1 MVDETPQTITPACAL
16 PFFEGGR
23 GICFSRPLHPLFN
36 DKSIAQRDYFSY
48 YLKYALKCVLRNQC
62 GQFSTT
68 LYIEQLKMNTIN
80 ANELKKRGVSA
91 IESALLHDSDV
102 AISVRGQTRFVVVNL
117 DYFQQLREY
126 ELEKAVRDAKED
138 LAAGRFVVETAAQH
152 KERIMAKYGL

>member
-1 MVDETPQTITPACAL
+1 
-16 PFFEGGR
+16 
-23 GICFSRPLHPLFN
+23 
-36 DKSIAQRDYFSY
+36 
-48 YLKYALKCVLRNQC
+48 
-62 GQFSTT
+62 
-68 LYIEQLKMNTIN
+68 MNTIN

-152 KERIMAKYGL
+152 KERIMAKYAL

>member
-1 MVDETPQTITPACAL
+1 
-16 PFFEGGR
+16 
-23 GICFSRPLHPLFN
+23 
-36 DKSIAQRDYFSY
+36 
-48 YLKYALKCVLRNQC
+48 
-62 GQFSTT
+62 
-68 LYIEQLKMNTIN
+68 MNTIN

-138 LAAGRFVVETAAQH
+138 LAAGRFVIETAAQH

>member
-1 MVDETPQTITPACAL
+1 
-16 PFFEGGR
+16 
-23 GICFSRPLHPLFN
+23 
-36 DKSIAQRDYFSY
+36 
-48 YLKYALKCVLRNQC
+48 
-62 GQFSTT
+62 
-68 LYIEQLKMNTIN
+68 MNIIN

>member
-1 MVDETPQTITPACAL
+1 
-16 PFFEGGR
+16 
-23 GICFSRPLHPLFN
+23 
-36 DKSIAQRDYFSY
+36 
-48 YLKYALKCVLRNQC
+48 
-62 GQFSTT
+62 
-68 LYIEQLKMNTIN
+68 MNTIN

-91 IESALLHDSDV
+91 IEAALLHDSDV

-138 LAAGRFVVETAAQH
+138 LAAGHFVVETAAQH

>member
-1 MVDETPQTITPACAL
+1 
-16 PFFEGGR
+16 
-23 GICFSRPLHPLFN
+23 
-36 DKSIAQRDYFSY
+36 
-48 YLKYALKCVLRNQC
+48 
-62 GQFSTT
+62 
-68 LYIEQLKMNTIN
+68 MNIIN

-91 IESALLHDSDV
+91 IETALLHDSDV

>member
-1 MVDETPQTITPACAL
+1 
-16 PFFEGGR
+16 
-23 GICFSRPLHPLFN
+23 
-36 DKSIAQRDYFSY
+36 
-48 YLKYALKCVLRNQC
+48 
-62 GQFSTT
+62 
-68 LYIEQLKMNTIN
+68 MNTIN

-138 LAAGRFVVETAAQH
+138 LAAGHFVVETAAQH

>member
-1 MVDETPQTITPACAL
+1 
-16 PFFEGGR
+16 
-23 GICFSRPLHPLFN
+23 
-36 DKSIAQRDYFSY
+36 
-48 YLKYALKCVLRNQC
+48 
-62 GQFSTT
+62 
-68 LYIEQLKMNTIN
+68 MNIIN

-138 LAAGRFVVETAAQH
+138 LAAGRFVIETAAQH

>member
-1 MVDETPQTITPACAL
+1 
-16 PFFEGGR
+16 
-23 GICFSRPLHPLFN
+23 
-36 DKSIAQRDYFSY
+36 
-48 YLKYALKCVLRNQC
+48 
-62 GQFSTT
+62 
-68 LYIEQLKMNTIN
+68 MNTIN

-91 IESALLHDSDV
+91 IESALLNDSDV

>member
-1 MVDETPQTITPACAL
+1 
-16 PFFEGGR
+16 
-23 GICFSRPLHPLFN
+23 
-36 DKSIAQRDYFSY
+36 
-48 YLKYALKCVLRNQC
+48 
-62 GQFSTT
+62 
-68 LYIEQLKMNTIN
+68 MNIIN

-91 IESALLHDSDV
+91 IETALLHDSDV
-102 AISVRGQTRFVVVNL
+102 AISVKGQTRFVVVNL

>member
-1 MVDETPQTITPACAL
+1 
-16 PFFEGGR
+16 
-23 GICFSRPLHPLFN
+23 
-36 DKSIAQRDYFSY
+36 
-48 YLKYALKCVLRNQC
+48 
-62 GQFSTT
+62 
-68 LYIEQLKMNTIN
+68 MNTIN

-138 LAAGRFVVETAAQH
+138 LAVGRFVVETAAQH

>member
-1 MVDETPQTITPACAL
+1 
-16 PFFEGGR
+16 
-23 GICFSRPLHPLFN
+23 
-36 DKSIAQRDYFSY
+36 
-48 YLKYALKCVLRNQC
+48 
-62 GQFSTT
+62 
-68 LYIEQLKMNTIN
+68 MNTIN

-102 AISVRGQTRFVVVNL
+102 AISVRGQTRVVVVNL

>member
-1 MVDETPQTITPACAL
+1 
-16 PFFEGGR
+16 
-23 GICFSRPLHPLFN
+23 
-36 DKSIAQRDYFSY
+36 
-48 YLKYALKCVLRNQC
+48 
-62 GQFSTT
+62 
-68 LYIEQLKMNTIN
+68 MNTIN

-126 ELEKAVRDAKED
+126 ELEKAVQDAKED